1 MELFELIQTLTAAYG
16 PAGDEGEIRDLIAGL
31 AQPYADEITTEPNCP
46 QEGERPQ
53 GDVLRPHGLHRLHG
67 HPG

>member
-31 AQPYADEITTEPNCP
+31 AQPYADEITT
-46 QEGERPQ
+46 
-53 GDVLRPHGLHRLHG
+53 DVMGNQIGRAHV
-67 HPG
+67 